1 VKIRSCSE
9 KNRVLILLGSN
20 LMDPYSSISDAID
33 ILKNE
38 VQLIKKGSV
47 FCSNSWGYVG
57 NDYLNQMIEV
67 EWKDSLSDLM
77 IFLLAVEKRMGRNRN
92 LKSKD
97 YEDRIID
104 LDIILWSEGK
114 YSSKNLKVPH
124 PRMADRRFV
133 LVPLNE
139 FWSDWIHPEKKKDGK
154 ELLTTCSD
162 ENLVHLYQLNEKNKK

>member
-1 VKIRSCSE
+1 
-9 KNRVLILLGSN
+9 
-20 LMDPYSSISDAID
+20 MDPYSSISDAID

-104 LDIILWSEGK
+104 LDIILWSEGNVFLK
-114 YSSKNLKVPH
+114 KSKSPS
-124 PRMADRRFV
+124 P
-133 LVPLNE
+133 
-139 FWSDWIHPEKKKDGK
+139 
-154 ELLTTCSD
+154 
-162 ENLVHLYQLNEKNKK
+162 